1 MKQLNIMNSVS
12 RVANKALFQLKKN
25 SPAILVGAGVIGMGV
40 TVFTACKAT
49 LKVNDVIDEAK
60 ENIDKI
66 HEATEKGI
74 TQAGETYSVE
84 DSKKDLTIAYVQTGV
99 KFAKLYGPAVVMG
112 VLSTTSI
119 LAGYNVLRKRNV
131 ALTAAYAALDKS
143 FKEYRGR
150 VVDRFGKDLDRELKY
165 NIKAVEVEEKEIDAK
180 GKEKTV
186 KKTVD
191 VVDPST
197 YSDYARFFDAAS
209 SYWEKNAEYNLMF
222 LKAQQN
228 YANDLLR
235 ANGYLF
241 LNDVYKMLDI
251 PVTKAGQVVGWIYNE
266 NNPVGDNFVDF
277 GIYETH
283 KPNRDFVNGLEP
295 VILLDFNVDGN
306 IWDMM

>member
-1 MKQLNIMNSVS
+1 MKQLAIMEKVG
-12 RVANKALFQLKKN
+12 RVANKAVFQLKKK
-25 SPAILVGAGVIGMGV
+25 SPVILVGAGIVGMGV

-99 KFAKLYGPAVVMG
+99 KFAKLYGPAIVMG

-119 LAGYNVLRKRNV
+119 LAGYNVMRKRNV
-131 ALTAAYAALDKS
+131 ALTAAYAAIDKS

-150 VVDRFGKDLDRELKY
+150 VVERFGKDLDRELKY
-165 NIKAVEVEEKEIDAK
+165 NVKAVEVEEKEINEK

-186 KKTVD
+186 KKNLE
-191 VVDPST
+191 VVDPSD
-197 YSDYARFFDAAS
+197 YSDYAKFFDASS

-228 YANDLLR
+228 YANDLLK

-241 LNDVYKMLDI
+241 LNDVYKMLDL
-251 PVTKAGQVVGWIYNE
+251 PLTKAGQVVGWVYNPE
-266 NNPVGDNFVDF
+266 NPVGDNFVDF
-277 GIYETH
+277 GIYQTH
-283 KPNRDFVNGLEP
+283 IANRNFVNGYEP

-306 IWDMM
+306 IWEMM